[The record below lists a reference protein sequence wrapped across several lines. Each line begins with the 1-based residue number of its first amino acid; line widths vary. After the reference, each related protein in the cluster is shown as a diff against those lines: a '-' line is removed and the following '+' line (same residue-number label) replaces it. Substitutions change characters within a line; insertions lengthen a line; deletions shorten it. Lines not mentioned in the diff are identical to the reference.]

1 MSIKQQIMQRLSDGQ
16 PHSTK
21 ELATITH
28 RVSGVIYELR
38 EEGREEGYEITTITI
53 SHNNYAYQLMRVSSV
68 A

>member
-1 MSIKQQIMQRLSDGQ
+1 MSIKQQIMQLLSDGQ

-38 EEGREEGYEITTITI
+38 EEGYEITTITI
-53 SHNNYAYQLMRVSSV
+53 SHNNYAYQLMRVPSV